1 VPSTAGIRPRTQTN
15 PKALARKRTV
25 GVDDVVPVMRE
36 DSAETRNRDC
46 SAELDGADETAEG
59 VPVSG
64 SD

>member
-1 VPSTAGIRPRTQTN
+1 
-15 PKALARKRTV
+15 LARKRTV

-46 SAELDGADETAEG
+46 SAELDGLDETAEG